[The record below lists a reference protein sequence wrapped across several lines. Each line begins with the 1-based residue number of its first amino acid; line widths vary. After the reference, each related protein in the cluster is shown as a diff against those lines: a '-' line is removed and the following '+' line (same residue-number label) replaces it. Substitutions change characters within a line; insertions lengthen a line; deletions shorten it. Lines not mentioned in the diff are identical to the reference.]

1 MSELNERS
9 ENFEN
14 EEIKQNMTSNFDDKK
29 KKIFKEVYDWLE
41 SAIMA
46 VIFVVL
52 LFTFVGRTSVV
63 SGQSMIQTLQNGEM
77 LLISRLGGSFEQG
90 DIVVAT
96 KPYSHNEPI
105 IKRVIATE
113 GQTVDIDFN
122 KGLVYV
128 NGDLLDEP
136 YVNTPTNR
144 RYDQRFPMIV
154 PEGHIFLLGDNRNG
168 SYDSR
173 AEEIGFVDERYIMGK
188 AYYRVLPFSRF
199 STLYD
204 K

>member
-9 ENFEN
+9 EN
-14 EEIKQNMTSNFDDKK
+14 EEVKQNITSNSDDKK

-41 SAIMA
+41 SAVMA

-52 LFTFVGRTSVV
+52 LFTLVGRTSVV
-63 SGQSMIQTLQNGEM
+63 SGESMIQTLQNGEM

-105 IKRVIATE
+105 VKRVIAVE

-154 PEGHIFLLGDNRNG
+154 PEGHVFLLGDNRNG

>member
-1 MSELNERS
+1 MSEINERPENPEVEKPS
-9 ENFEN
+9 E
-14 EEIKQNMTSNFDDKK
+14 DKK

-41 SAIMA
+41 SAVMA

-52 LFTFVGRTSVV
+52 LFTFIGRTSVV
-63 SGQSMIQTLQNGEM
+63 SGKSMIQTLQNGEM
-77 LLISRLGGSFEQG
+77 LVISRLGGQFEQG

-105 IKRVIATE
+105 IKRIIATE

-144 RYDQRFPMIV
+144 KYDQKFPVIV
-154 PEGHIFLLGDNRNG
+154 PEGHVFLLGDNRNG

-188 AYYRVLPFSRF
+188 AYFRVLPFDKF
-199 STLYD
+199 TALYN
-204 K
+204 

>member
-1 MSELNERS
+1 
-9 ENFEN
+9 
-14 EEIKQNMTSNFDDKK
+14 
-29 KKIFKEVYDWLE
+29 
-41 SAIMA
+41 
-46 VIFVVL
+46 
-52 LFTFVGRTSVV
+52 
-63 SGQSMIQTLQNGEM
+63 MIQTLQNGEM

-105 IKRVIATE
+105 VKRVIAVE

-154 PEGHIFLLGDNRNG
+154 PEGHVFLLGDNRNG